1 MLTGIGDGTKPEGR
15 FPMMRLKG
23 DPLLAELQSLSE
35 DVDRAFGRMLASP
48 GGGTAGWMPSADIY
62 ETEDD
67 VVIELD
73 VPGVHGEN
81 LSVEAVD
88 GQLVIAGERQPT
100 DQAKRRFRAERW
112 SGKFVRTFG
121 LQPGL
126 APDDIRADYHDGV
139 LTLRLRKPEET
150 KPKRISIQHGRKQI
164 TEKS

>member
-1 MLTGIGDGTKPEGR
+1 
-15 FPMMRLKG
+15 MMRLKG

-48 GGGTAGWMPSADIY
+48 GAGATGWMPPADIY

-73 VPGVHGEN
+73 APGVHSEN

-88 GQLVIAGERQPT
+88 GQLVIAGERQPS
-100 DQAKRRFRAERW
+100 DQATRRFRAERW
-112 SGKFVRTFG
+112 SGKFVRTFALQQG
-121 LQPGL
+121 LNTEQV
-126 APDDIRADYHDGV
+126 RADYHDGV
-139 LTLRLRKPEET
+139 LTVRLRKPEET

>member
-1 MLTGIGDGTKPEGR
+1 
-15 FPMMRLKG
+15 MMRLKG

-48 GGGTAGWMPSADIY
+48 GAGAAGWMPPADIY

-73 VPGVHGEN
+73 APGVHSEN
-81 LSVEAVD
+81 LTVEALD
-88 GQLVIAGERQPT
+88 GQLVIAGERQPS
-100 DQAKRRFRAERW
+100 DQATRRLRAERW
-112 SGKFVRTFG
+112 SGKFVRTFALQQG
-121 LQPGL
+121 LSTEEV
-126 APDDIRADYHDGV
+126 RADYHDGV
-139 LTLRLRKPEET
+139 LTVRLRKPEET